1 MTNNMT
7 RRGFLAVT
15 AGAAGAAAL
24 GLAGC
29 GGAGASAV
37 SGGAADTA
45 GAIGSA
51 AASGG
56 DLLAQVRDRG
66 ELVFAT
72 EGTWSPWT
80 FHNEADELT
89 GYDIEVARAIAGELG
104 VEATFAEGRWDSLLA
119 GLDAERFDTMANGV
133 SVTPEREEQ
142 YDFTEPYAYNRIV
155 VITSEDSDIARMEDL
170 EGKRTANTLG
180 SSYATLAE
188 SLGATNTGVDDF
200 NQTIELLQQGRIDA
214 TLNDE
219 VVFYDYMDAHPDAPL
234 KIAAENSETTP
245 VAFPL
250 RKGAETASL
259 RAAMNEAIDALRA
272 DGTLSALSN
281 EFFGIDISSED

>member
-1 MTNNMT
+1 MMNDMT
-7 RRGFLAVT
+7 RRSFLTAA

-29 GGAGASAV
+29 GGAGTPAGSD
-37 SGGAADTA
+37 GAAGTA
-45 GAIGSA
+45 TATGSA

-56 DLLAQVRDRG
+56 DLLTQVRNRG

-119 GLDAERFDTMANGV
+119 GLDAERFDTMTNGV
-133 SVTPEREEQ
+133 SVTPECEEQ

-155 VITSEDSDIARMEDL
+155 VITTEDSDIARMEDL
-170 EGKRTANTLG
+170 DGKRTANTLG

-188 SLGATNTGVDDF
+188 SFGATNSGVDDF

-234 KIAAENSETTP
+234 KIAAENSEATP

-250 RKGAETASL
+250 RKGEETASL
-259 RAAMNEAIDALRA
+259 RAAMNEAIDTLRA
-272 DGTLSALSN
+272 DGTLSGLSN

>member
-1 MTNNMT
+1 
-7 RRGFLAVT
+7 
-15 AGAAGAAAL
+15 
-24 GLAGC
+24 
-29 GGAGASAV
+29 
-37 SGGAADTA
+37 
-45 GAIGSA
+45 
-51 AASGG
+51 
-56 DLLAQVRDRG
+56 
-66 ELVFAT
+66 
-72 EGTWSPWT
+72 
-80 FHNEADELT
+80 
-89 GYDIEVARAIAGELG
+89 
-104 VEATFAEGRWDSLLA
+104 
-119 GLDAERFDTMANGV
+119 MANGV
-133 SVTPEREEQ
+133 SVTPAREEQ

-155 VITSEDSDIARMEDL
+155 VITTEDSDIARMEDL
-170 EGKRTANTLG
+170 DGKRTANTLG

-188 SLGATNTGVDDF
+188 SYGATNSGVDDF

-234 KIAAENSETTP
+234 KIAAENSEATL

-250 RKGAETASL
+250 RKGEETASL

>member
-7 RRGFLAVT
+7 RRSFLVT
-15 AGAAGAAAL
+15 AAGVTGAAAL

-29 GGAGASAV
+29 GADSKTGGAGSGSAGAS
-37 SGGAADTA
+37 
-45 GAIGSA
+45 GSE
-51 AASGG
+51 AASTG
-56 DLLAQVRDRG
+56 DLFDQVRDRG
-66 ELVFAT
+66 ELIFAT

-89 GYDIEVARAIAGELG
+89 GFDIEVARAIASELG

-119 GLDAERFDTMANGV
+119 GLDAGRFDTMANGV
-133 SVTPEREEQ
+133 SVTPERAEQ

-155 VITSEDSDIARMEDL
+155 VITTEDSDIARMEDL
-170 EGKRTANTLG
+170 AGKRTANTLG

-188 SLGATNTGVDDF
+188 SYGATNSGVDDF
-200 NQTIELLQQGRIDA
+200 KQTIELLQQGRIDA

-234 KIAAENSETTP
+234 KIAAVNDEPTQ

-250 RKGAETASL
+250 RRGEETESL
-259 RAAMNEAIDALRA
+259 RAAMNEAIDTLRA
-272 DGTLSALSN
+272 NGMLAELSN
-281 EFFGIDISSED
+281 EFFGIDISSEA